1 AMRDAETGVKSAEKA
16 MKDTQDLYDIG
27 AVAQAEAGMASAQ
40 AQLKGA
46 EKAYQDVQT
55 PYNLSPYT
63 PSDIASAEAAV
74 ASAQSQLKGAEKG
87 FLDVQS
93 PYNLSP
99 YTPSDIASAEAAVA
113 AAQAQ
118 MRDATNALSK
128 AQTTKTDEDV
138 AHFQS
143 AVDSA
148 QKTMAV
154 AQQDFETVK
163 FSRDRSVSDTQELL
177 RQEQEKYKLIIKI
190 NLTGDSIYMDPRIL
204 FNTETISNSMETAYQ
219 SLLRVRDNA
228 RIAQET
234 GDKNVANAEVAVSKA
249 QDVVKKAQEDL
260 DRKLGDVP
268 VDVAIRQ
275 YNLETAKANLIKA
288 QEDLKKRKAGPEPL
302 EVANRQFALEN
313 AKANLA
319 KAQEDLKKRK
329 AGPEP
334 LDIANRQAG
343 LENARANL
351 IKAQEDLKKKKAG
364 PDPLELALRKSQIV
378 SAQAALDKAKD
389 NLAKATIVAPFDGMI
404 ASVVGEVGDSVGGS
418 AVHIVMVNPNKLR
431 MEAILDETS
440 VIQVKVG
447 QDVQISMDA
456 LPNTSING
464 KVTSISPVSTV
475 QSGVVNYQLFI
486 TLDSQVAAG
495 QRTTPGGNRTG
506 GTPPGASSQRPGGAA
521 TQGRT
526 AVPNNGGTTSP
537 NTPGSSQSTPPSQL
551 RSGMTAVAEIVTT
564 SYDDV
569 ILIPRQAVSGS
580 GQNRTVKVITNG
592 QVEDRPVQLGV
603 SDEQFIQVTQGLT
616 EGEKVLITTA
626 APRSI
631 NPVSRPGGGLGGGA
645 GIPGIR

>member
-1 AMRDAETGVKSAEKA
+1 MKAGKLILIIVLSLALAGGGFVAYTKLISPKTAAETPQGQVVDVKRGSLQMKVTSSGNLASPEKANLTFVSSGTIKERLVEMGTTVKKGQVLARLDTLDLERAMRDAETGVKSAEKA

-74 ASAQSQLKGAEKG
+74 ASAQSQLKGAEKAYQ
-87 FLDVQS
+87 DVQT

-148 QKTMAV
+148 QKTLAV

-190 NLTGDSIYMDPRIL
+190 NLTGESIYMDPRVL
-204 FNTETISNSMETAYQ
+204 FNTETLSNSVETAWQ

-249 QDVVKKAQEDL
+249 QDVVKKAREDL

-302 EVANRQFALEN
+302 EVANR
-313 AKANLA
+313 K
-319 KAQEDLKKRK
+319 
-329 AGPEP
+329 
-334 LDIANRQAG
+334 
-343 LENARANL
+343 
-351 IKAQEDLKKKKAG
+351 
-364 PDPLELALRKSQIV
+364 
-378 SAQAALDKAKD
+378 
-389 NLAKATIVAPFDGMI
+389 T
-404 ASVVGEVGDSVGGS
+404 
-418 AVHIVMVNPNKLR
+418 
-431 MEAILDETS
+431 
-440 VIQVKVG
+440 
-447 QDVQISMDA
+447 
-456 LPNTSING
+456 
-464 KVTSISPVSTV
+464 
-475 QSGVVNYQLFI
+475 
-486 TLDSQVAAG
+486 
-495 QRTTPGGNRTG
+495 
-506 GTPPGASSQRPGGAA
+506 
-521 TQGRT
+521 
-526 AVPNNGGTTSP
+526 
-537 NTPGSSQSTPPSQL
+537 
-551 RSGMTAVAEIVTT
+551 
-564 SYDDV
+564 
-569 ILIPRQAVSGS
+569 
-580 GQNRTVKVITNG
+580 
-592 QVEDRPVQLGV
+592 
-603 SDEQFIQVTQGLT
+603 
-616 EGEKVLITTA
+616 
-626 APRSI
+626 
-631 NPVSRPGGGLGGGA
+631 
-645 GIPGIR
+645 